1 MPLVQERTEGHNLQ
15 GRDSTAHYFYR
26 TSMSDPEYSV
36 GERRQRD
43 PPRGLVTPTVHVA
56 EGTNSKGRSGAL
68 SRQYQSQAGQWL
80 QARCQQAA
88 L

>member
-1 MPLVQERTEGHNLQ
+1 MPPVQERTEGHNLQ

-56 EGTNSKGRSGAL
+56 EGAKSRDAL
-68 SRQYQSQAGQWL
+68 GSFKHP
-80 QARCQQAA
+80 
-88 L
+88 